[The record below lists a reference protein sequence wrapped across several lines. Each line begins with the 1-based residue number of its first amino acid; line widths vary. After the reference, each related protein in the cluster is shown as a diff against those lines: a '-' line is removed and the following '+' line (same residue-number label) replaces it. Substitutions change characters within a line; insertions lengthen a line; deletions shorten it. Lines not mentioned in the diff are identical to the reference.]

1 MRYPYIDMHCDTLLR
16 TYREEPERLYDGRDG
31 MQGFRLM
38 QEAGQMCQFFAVF
51 FPPKERKQQPP
62 LPPTDEEFF
71 DRLCSTLKEQVS
83 LHRDIIASATNAKE
97 ITENWKNGLASA
109 FLTIEDGRM
118 VNGKMENLQK
128 LYDAGV
134 RAIGLTWNYSNCF
147 GFPNSTDPEIMKKGL
162 TDFGISAIEEMNR
175 LGIMVDVSHLSDGG
189 FYDVAQLSKKPFI
202 ASHSNCRE
210 LTSHPRNLTDGMIRL
225 LAAKGGIMGLNLYSE
240 FVAPDGAKP
249 ESRIEYL
256 VAHVLH
262 MFHVGGED
270 SIGIGT
276 DFDGID
282 GQLDIDKPIEM
293 ELLFD
298 ALHKKGLTERQM
310 DKFAYGNALRV
321 IKENMG

>member
-1 MRYPYIDMHCDTLLR
+1 
-16 TYREEPERLYDGRDG
+16 
-31 MQGFRLM
+31 
-38 QEAGQMCQFFAVF
+38 
-51 FPPKERKQQPP
+51 
-62 LPPTDEEFF
+62 
-71 DRLCSTLKEQVS
+71 
-83 LHRDIIASATNAKE
+83 
-97 ITENWKNGLASA
+97 
-109 FLTIEDGRM
+109 
-118 VNGKMENLQK
+118 MENLQK

-134 RAIGLTWNYSNCF
+134 RAIALTWNYSNCF

-189 FYDVAQLSKKPFI
+189 FYDVVQLSKKPFI

-240 FVAPDGAKP
+240 FVTPDGAKP

-270 SIGIGT
+270 CIGIGT